1 MTDKIRQVMN
11 PKFATDAVRGSALLL
26 LVVSLVQVVIGLY
39 SNNAAVLIGS
49 GTALAHTLLL
59 LALSKVERELI
70 PIYIRMISMV
80 TCSALILIVSLRMIE
95 TNYGF
100 AKGDSLLVDFSY
112 GTAYT
117 SVAIAASSG
126 VVALAV
132 DFVAV
137 TQSGGRLPDETPAI
151 ALAYADAAEFSV
163 KGNDNNEHTTLPL
176 SVRN

>member
-1 MTDKIRQVMN
+1 MRVKEKRVMN
-11 PKFATDAVRGSALLL
+11 PKFATEAVRGSALLL
-26 LVVSLVQVVIGLY
+26 LVVSLVQIVIGLY
-39 SNNAAVLIGS
+39 INNTAILLGS

-80 TCSALILIVSLRMIE
+80 TCSSLILVVSLRMIE

-100 AKGDSLLVDFSY
+100 AKGDTLLVDFSY

-137 TQSGGRLPDETPAI
+137 TQSGGRLPTLSEPI
-151 ALAYADAAEFSV
+151 ELQYPEAAEFSV
-163 KGNDNNEHTTLPL
+163 KGNDNIEQTMVPL
-176 SVRN
+176 VV